1 MPPALDHLTRLLQH
15 VFIDA
20 GSTFSLISLTS
31 ALIISAMWLS
41 LRRKRTTPL
50 RLKVLA
56 RALFP
61 SRIWKHASTRAD
73 IGLFILSV
81 TAMSLL
87 IGWGLV
93 SARSIERMVEGGL
106 NGALGPSA
114 VSAPTWLA
122 CGILTVTGFLGYD
135 FSYWFDHYLKHR
147 ISWLWPFHRVHHTA
161 EVLTPFTSF
170 RVHPVDNLI
179 FANISAVTIG
189 AAEGVVHYLLGAHV
203 PELAIAGTNIVLVA
217 FLYTII
223 HLQHSHIRIAF
234 TGWLGHVVFSPAH
247 HHIHHS
253 ADPRHYDCNLGS
265 CLAVWD
271 WMFGTLQM
279 PDPKGRLRFGTVA
292 EEDPHSATGT
302 LLYPFVLAFRAV
314 WPSLHPPVSEGN
326 GMVEGFLAS
335 FGNAP
340 AGKKARPP
348 STTSPS
354 PPPSR
359 RSVVRSPS
367 PPLRDGEM

>member
-1 MPPALDHLTRLLQH
+1 MTPALDHLTRLLQH

-20 GSTFSLISLTS
+20 GSTFSLISLSS
-31 ALIISAMWLS
+31 ALIISATWLA
-41 LRRKRTTPL
+41 LRRKRRTPL
-50 RLKVLA
+50 RIKVLA

-73 IGLFILSV
+73 IGLFILSI

-93 SARSIERMVEGGL
+93 SARGIERLVEGGL
-106 NGALGPSA
+106 NGVFGRSMIGTPA
-114 VSAPTWLA
+114 WLA
-122 CGILTVTGFLGYD
+122 CGVLTLTGFLGYD
-135 FSYWFDHYLKHR
+135 FSYWLDHYLKHR

-161 EVLTPFTSF
+161 EVLTPLTSY
-170 RVHPVDNLI
+170 RTHPVDNLI
-179 FANISAVTIG
+179 FANISAVVIG
-189 AAEGVVHYLLGAHV
+189 VAEGVVHYLLGAHV
-203 PELAIAGTNIVLVA
+203 PELAIAGANVVLVA
-217 FLYTII
+217 FLYTTI

-279 PDPKGRLRFGTVA
+279 PDPKARLTFGTAA

-314 WPSLHPPVSEGN
+314 WRSRLHLPVFEEN
-326 GMVEGFLAS
+326 GEAGRPVPDRPTKPLA
-335 FGNAP
+335 
-340 AGKKARPP
+340 
-348 STTSPS
+348 
-354 PPPSR
+354 
-359 RSVVRSPS
+359 
-367 PPLRDGEM
+367 